1 MLSKSLILFEVLMGR
16 LHSFMPMFINGLH
29 LYSASNQWPCKV
41 PTQYYTQHSP
51 IHAHI
56 HTPKAVSTMQAFTHN
71 CTYGLFFYSYLADI
85 DNDTLLTLDG
95 NPIWVKY
102 AQLMTHYPHI
112 QMIRDSWLT
121 R

>member
-1 MLSKSLILFEVLMGR
+1 M
-16 LHSFMPMFINGLH
+16 
-29 LYSASNQWPCKV
+29 
-41 PTQYYTQHSP
+41 QH
-51 IHAHI
+51 
-56 HTPKAVSTMQAFTHN
+56 VTHE
-71 CTYGLFFYSYLADI
+71 TKRADMDLFFKFFYLADI

-112 QMIRDSWLT
+112 QMIRDRGLT